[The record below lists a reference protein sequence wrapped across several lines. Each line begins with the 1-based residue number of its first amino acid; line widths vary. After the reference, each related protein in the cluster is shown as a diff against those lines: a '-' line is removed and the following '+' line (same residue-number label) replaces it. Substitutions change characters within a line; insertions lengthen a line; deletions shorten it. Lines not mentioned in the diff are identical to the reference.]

1 MAEFE
6 GRALDWDDEIE
17 PGQEFITLPAG
28 DYDFTVEKYERERY
42 EGGDKMP
49 ACWKAVLK
57 IRIDTEKGSAYIN
70 DGLFLYSKFGWKLA
84 EFFLSIG
91 AELTADGKVKMNWN
105 TVPMATGRATVEVV
119 PGTKDPTKKFNRIK
133 KYLPKEQ
140 RQQLT
145 EGDF

>member
-6 GRALDWDDEIE
+6 GRALDWDEEID
-17 PGQEFITLPAG
+17 PGQEFITLPEG
-28 DYDFTVEKYERERY
+28 DYDFIVESYERERY
-42 EGGDKMP
+42 EGGEKMP
-49 ACWKAVLK
+49 ACWKAALK
-57 IRIDTEKGSAYIN
+57 IRIDTERGSTYIN

-105 TVPMATGRATVEVV
+105 SVPGSIGRATVEVV
-119 PGTKDPTKKFNRIK
+119 PGKKDPEKKFNRIK
-133 KYLPKEQ
+133 KYLPKEK
-140 RQQLT
+140 QLT